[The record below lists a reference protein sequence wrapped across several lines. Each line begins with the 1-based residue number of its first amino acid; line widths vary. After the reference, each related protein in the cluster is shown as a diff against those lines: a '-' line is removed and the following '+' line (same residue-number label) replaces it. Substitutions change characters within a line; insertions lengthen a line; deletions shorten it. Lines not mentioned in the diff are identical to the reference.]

1 MNYARVLTRNAK
13 VQAKLKNG
21 KIEVVNADME
31 ATVLLEKWYEPSP
44 YTGGIGHTEY
54 GFTVDV
60 EDLDFIESDYDIQEV
75 VKIIDADWEI
85 LDEWRDELCE

>member
-1 MNYARVLTRNAK
+1 MNYARVLARNAK

-21 KIEVVNADME
+21 KIKIVNADIE

-54 GFTVDV
+54 GFVVEV
-60 EDLDFIESDYDIQEV
+60 EDLDQEFTESDYNIREV

-85 LDEWRDELCE
+85 LDEWRD